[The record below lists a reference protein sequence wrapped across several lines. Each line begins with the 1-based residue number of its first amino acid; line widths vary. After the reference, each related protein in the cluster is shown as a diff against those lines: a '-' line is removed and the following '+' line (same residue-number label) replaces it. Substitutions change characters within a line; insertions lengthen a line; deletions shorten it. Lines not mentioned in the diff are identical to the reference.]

1 MTGIKRD
8 DVASEP
14 QMNAPAGQNA
24 SAPPTSPRNPEPI
37 RMRTVVLLRW
47 VAISGQLAAVIVAWS
62 MGIQFPLG
70 PVLTLIAAASAMN
83 LWLFLNPPRR
93 ISPRLAVGQL
103 AFDLVQISALIAL
116 TGGMSNPFAL
126 LVLAPVTVAA
136 TSLNSRQTLMLGL
149 ATAVLISLAALLA
162 MPLQDAEGA
171 PLKLAP
177 MLTLAHWLALVIGVA
192 FFGGYTH
199 RVTAEV
205 AETSNALFAT
215 QMALAREQ
223 RLQHL
228 GGVVA
233 AAAHEMGTPLAT
245 IKLIAGELADELKNR
260 PDLHDDAVSLQKS
273 ADRCAAILRT
283 MGRSGKDDLMLR
295 TAPLRAVLEDAA
307 SPHADRGPVVQIDA
321 DGPGIRRDPAIIHA
335 LRNLIQNA
343 VDFAHGHVVIEGHE
357 SGNHLIVTIR
367 DDGPGY
373 PSALLPRI
381 GDPYLTSRRTGAQRN
396 EYEGMGLGLFIA
408 KTLLERSGARLSFA
422 NGGPGAVVTV
432 RWPLG
437 RILAD
442 PRAPLGDNP
451 LNLP

>member
-1 MTGIKRD
+1 M
-8 DVASEP
+8 
-14 QMNAPAGQNA
+14 
-24 SAPPTSPRNPEPI
+24 SAPDGPAPSATLTRPRNPEPI

-47 VAISGQLAAVIVAWS
+47 VAIGGQLTAVIVARA
-62 MGIQFPLG
+62 MDIMFPWG
-70 PVLTLIAAASAMN
+70 PVLLLIAAAWAMN
-83 LWLFLNPPRR
+83 IWLFVNPPRR

-136 TSLNSRQTLMLGL
+136 TSLTSRQTLALGL
-149 ATAVLISLAALLA
+149 ATVVLITLTAMLAV
-162 MPLQDAEGA
+162 PLHDAQGQ

-177 MLTLAHWLALVIGVA
+177 MLTLAHWLALIIGVA

-199 RVTAEV
+199 RVALELDQ
-205 AETSNALFAT
+205 TSNALFAT

-228 GGVVA
+228 GGVVT

-245 IKLIAGELADELKNR
+245 IKLIAGELADELADR
-260 PDLHDDAVSLQKS
+260 PDLRDDAMALQKS
-273 ADRCAAILRT
+273 ADRCGAILRS
-283 MGRSGKDDLMLR
+283 MGQAGKDDLMLR

-307 SPHADRGPVVQIDA
+307 SPHANRGPTVQIVA
-321 DGPGIRRDPAIIHA
+321 DGPGIRRDPAVIHA

-343 VDFAHGHVVIEGHE
+343 VDFAHSCVVIEGRE
-357 SGNHLIVTIR
+357 SASHLTVTIR

-381 GDPYLTSRRTGAQRN
+381 GDPYLTSRRGGAQRGD
-396 EYEGMGLGLFIA
+396 YEGMGLGLFIA
-408 KTLLERSGARLSFA
+408 KTLLERSGARLTFA
-422 NGGPGAVVTV
+422 NGGPGAMVTV
-432 RWPLG
+432 RWPLH
-437 RILAD
+437 RILAEQ
-442 PRAPLGDNP
+442 RAPLGENP
-451 LNLP
+451 MFLP